1 MIRSQTVLDAPSL
14 AKNFSPQSVGTEFRG
29 PGQLLS
35 DGDRLMVVAD
45 GTDCLGT
52 AGMAWFSI
60 SSGMVMMPPLIHNII
75 YIYIDR

>member
-1 MIRSQTVLDAPSL
+1 LTNIFQDGYCTTNQTSSPRT
-14 AKNFSPQSVGTEFRG
+14 SPQSVGTRAPAA

-52 AGMAWFSI
+52 GDGLGFPMT
-60 SSGMVMMPPLIHNII
+60 SGMVMMPP
-75 YIYIDR
+75 